1 MMTVMMT
8 TNFPEIKKLGKNTGF
23 KIWGGVV
30 VGGVGK
36 NIYHCWIDRLNLL

>member
-23 KIWGGVV
+23 KIWGGF
-30 VGGVGK
+30 VGGEWGRIFTTVG
-36 NIYHCWIDRLNLL
+36 